1 MLSLNAKIRQEFG
14 KKVKSLRKR
23 DVLPAV
29 IYGPKV
35 KAAPLEIAY
44 KDFEKVYREAGESSL
59 IKLEIENSKKE
70 SIVLIHEIEK
80 DPFTEKFIHVDFYQ
94 PPMDKEITASVTLVF
109 AGEALAVKELGGTLV
124 RNIQELEIKALPLNL
139 PHQISVNIDGLKT
152 FEDNIFIKDLVLPE
166 GVRTLRSPE
175 EIVALVTPPE
185 KIEEEL
191 AKPVEEKVEEVGI
204 AQEKKREEEPAE
216 NES

>member
-14 KKVKSLRKR
+14 KKVKTLRKR

-70 SIVLIHEIEK
+70 
-80 DPFTEKFIHVDFYQ
+80 
-94 PPMDKEITASVTLVF
+94 
-109 AGEALAVKELGGTLV
+109 
-124 RNIQELEIKALPLNL
+124 
-139 PHQISVNIDGLKT
+139 
-152 FEDNIFIKDLVLPE
+152 
-166 GVRTLRSPE
+166 
-175 EIVALVTPPE
+175 
-185 KIEEEL
+185 
-191 AKPVEEKVEEVGI
+191 
-204 AQEKKREEEPAE
+204 
-216 NES
+216 